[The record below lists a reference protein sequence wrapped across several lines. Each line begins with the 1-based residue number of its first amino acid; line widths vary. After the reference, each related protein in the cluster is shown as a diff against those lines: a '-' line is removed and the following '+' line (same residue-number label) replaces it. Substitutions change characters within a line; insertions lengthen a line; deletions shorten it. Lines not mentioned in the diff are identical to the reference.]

1 MILTQCRETLDRDIL
16 ACFFKMTAWFAVI
29 FRQPARMSQYKLAS
43 TMAKYAGH
51 ACGHWQ
57 YLCCHIH
64 RARKDV
70 SSIWFIKEWRHHG
83 PPQYNNIIKK
93 FIWVFLPH
101 LKSPPGLNFRAKP
114 KREGVNG
121 SEFWSMSRQWL
132 QNVILIGVNGST
144 FWSKSASMAPEFDP
158 YWRQWLHNGKW
169 ESNLEPLKPIWI
181 KFRSHWLQFGSK
193 CGAIDTDLDQNLE
206 PLTPSCLGLAWKF
219 QLGGLF

>member
-1 MILTQCRETLDRDIL
+1 MNLTQCRETLDRDIL
-16 ACFFKMTAWFAVI
+16 AGFFKMTAWFAVI

-43 TMAKYAGH
+43 TITKYAGH
-51 ACGHWQ
+51 ARGHWQ

-70 SSIWFIKEWRHHG
+70 SSIWFIKEWRHRG

-121 SEFWSMSRQWL
+121 SEFWSMS
-132 QNVILIGVNGST
+132 
-144 FWSKSASMAPEFDP
+144 ASMAPECDP
-158 YWRQWLHNGKW
+158 NWRQWLHILIQIRVNG
-169 ESNLEPLKPIWI
+169 SRIWSI
-181 KFRSHWLQFGSK
+181 
-193 CGAIDTDLDQNLE
+193 
-206 PLTPSCLGLAWKF
+206 LASMAPQW
-219 QLGGLF
+219 QMGE